1 MPGRGL
7 EKVVSNLAVL
17 GFEED
22 TGLMRLETLQ
32 CRVSV
37 EDVITN
43 TSFDVIIPKSVSQ
56 TEFTTVEQ
64 VELMRNKI
72 DPLGIRRMRF

>member
-1 MPGRGL
+1 MPGRGP

-22 TGLMRLETLQ
+22 TGLMRLEMLNSG
-32 CRVSV
+32 VSV

-43 TSFDVIIPKSVSQ
+43 TSFDLVIPKSVPQ
-56 TEFTTVEQ
+56 TEPPTVEQ

-72 DPLGIRRMRF
+72 DPLGIRKMRF

>member
-1 MPGRGL
+1 VPGRGL